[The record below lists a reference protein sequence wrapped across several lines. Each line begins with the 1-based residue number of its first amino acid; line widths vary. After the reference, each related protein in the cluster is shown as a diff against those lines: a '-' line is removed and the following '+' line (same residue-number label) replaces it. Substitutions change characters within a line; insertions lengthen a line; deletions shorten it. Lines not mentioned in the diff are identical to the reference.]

1 MKHYHFFLF
10 AQLWAEKHGKSE
22 EPYDVMYDKIYKEF
36 DRYIDSRF
44 CVSHRGAYECIQDYL
59 NRPQGEQYLGLAGVT
74 GHDPD
79 FAFRYNALLKKLGA
93 DSVLMQVERWLD
105 NEELES
111 LVAAIEDNLGE
122 NGIALPY

>member
-59 NRPQGEQYLGLAGVT
+59 NRKEHQYLGLAAVT
-74 GHDPD
+74 GHNPD
-79 FAFRYNALLKKLGA
+79 VAFRYNALLEKIGA
-93 DSVLMQVERWLD
+93 DSMLMYVERWLD
-105 NEELES
+105 EPQSYS
-111 LVAAIEDNLGE
+111 LVNWIECDFEERGSP
-122 NGIALPY
+122 LPY